1 MAVFR
6 LNQSHLGKIQSEVP
20 PTLTHQATTSNS
32 RDPLIAKINA
42 SSQADIDKHDNIDIH
57 LCLKFT

>member
-20 PTLTHQATTSNS
+20 PTLTHQATTSNCKKDQLQS
-32 RDPLIAKINA
+32 QRGTIRAKVNKNGVIT
-42 SSQADIDKHDNIDIH
+42 S
-57 LCLKFT
+57 